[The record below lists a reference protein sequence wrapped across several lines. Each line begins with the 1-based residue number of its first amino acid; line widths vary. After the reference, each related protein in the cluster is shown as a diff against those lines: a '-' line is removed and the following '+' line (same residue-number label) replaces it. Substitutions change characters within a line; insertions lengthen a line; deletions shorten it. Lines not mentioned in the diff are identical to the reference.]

1 MRATVL
7 ALALAAALP
16 AAARSD
22 ICARGARIETL
33 PLSYALAAEAMEW
46 RVEAYGRVD
55 WSNPD
60 GKDDLMFAPE
70 ARPLRDLMAEESAAL
85 PASARDLPYLI
96 LLASLEDY
104 PEAALDGLTI
114 GGESEMAARLLD
126 AMDRN
131 GLDIEAGL
139 LRQAVGLFPDW
150 GDSPRDRSNAVYPA
164 GDGESP
170 LRQALWKLAED
181 WPRGHRAEEAATALI
196 AAHPALAAEYQE
208 RLKAASD
215 QDRLAWLTARLWSEC
230 LQGWWL
236 PDEADR
242 AFFSTGSAQTALLL
256 MESFLAESLNGS
268 AHQYFSNSS
277 GTMAPH
283 LARVLDLR
291 GLPDHAA
298 AIRSGMALFP
308 APYPRDTDQRRGV
321 MDGFSE
327 AQNKA
332 LEDLTRWADDGVI
345 EAEMIELAREA
356 GLLPD
361 LP

>member
-7 ALALAAALP
+7 ALALAVALP
-16 AAARSD
+16 AAAETD

-33 PLSYALAAEAMEW
+33 PLSYVLATEAMEW

-55 WSNPD
+55 WSDPD

-70 ARPLRDLMAEESAAL
+70 ARPLRDFLAEKSAAL
-85 PASARDLPYLI
+85 PATARDLPYLV

-114 GGESEMAARLLD
+114 GAESEMAARLLD
-126 AMDRN
+126 AMDRH
-131 GLDIEAGL
+131 GLDIEARL

-150 GDSPRDRSNAVYPA
+150 GDSPRNRSNAVYPA
-164 GDGESP
+164 GNGDSP
-170 LRQALWKLAED
+170 LRQALWDLAAQ
-181 WPRGHRAEEAATALI
+181 WPKGHRAEDAATALI
-196 AAHPALAAEYQE
+196 AAHPALAADYQE

-215 QDRLAWLTARLWSEC
+215 QDRMAWLSGRLWGEC

-242 AFFSTGSAQTALLL
+242 AFFSGGSAQTALML
-256 MESFLAESLNGS
+256 MDSFLAESYNGS
-268 AHQYFSNSS
+268 THQYFSNSS
-277 GTMAPH
+277 GTMAPQ

-291 GLPDHAA
+291 GLTDHAA

-321 MDGFSE
+321 MEAFTD

-332 LEDLTRWADDGVI
+332 LEDLTRWADDGAI